1 MNDARRLCLKGE
13 IDILSAMRERL
24 HKIRDD
30 EDRISNGKYGETNQ
44 EVTDLL
50 SETGFILLVAIDK
63 LNKAKR

>member
-13 IDILSAMRERL
+13 VDILAAMRVRL
-24 HKIRDD
+24 RKMRDD
-30 EDRISNGKYGETNQ
+30 EDRISNGKYGEANQ

-50 SETGFILLVAIDK
+50 SEAGLVLLVAIDK